1 MGIFDGLVSAV
12 PDFLPL
18 LAALAVTAL
27 VLWVANWILQRRR
40 HQRGSDSR
48 IPGQV
53 ILLLLTGVCVVLIV
67 LALPVG
73 DTSRGQL
80 LALLGVGLTAV
91 IALSSTTFVA
101 NAMAGLMLR
110 AVKSFRP
117 GDFIRVGEQFGRVTE
132 RGLFHTEIQTED
144 RDLTTLPNL
153 YLVSNPVGVVRASG
167 TIVSAKLSLGYDVG
181 RATLEPLLQ
190 EAARKAELQ
199 DPFVQVTQLGDFS
212 VTYRVA
218 GFLPEVKHLL
228 TARSTLRKRIM
239 DTLHAAGIE
248 IVSPT
253 FMNQR
258 QLKPETVVIPVG
270 AEAAPPPAGTPE
282 PEAPE
287 ALIFDKAEQA
297 EEIEHLRAEQDQIA
311 AEMKEL
317 ESQLGDAD
325 EALRAQLQ
333 REIDCLRD
341 RAETIATRLSAPRPD
356 DD

>member
-1 MGIFDGLVSAV
+1 MGVFDELISAL

-18 LAALAVTAL
+18 LAALAFTMVF
-27 VLWVANWILQRRR
+27 LWGANWFMLRRR
-40 HQRGSDSR
+40 SKLSGEAR

-53 ILLLLTGVCVVLIV
+53 ILLLLTGVCIVLIV
-67 LALPVG
+67 LALPVS

-110 AVKSFRP
+110 SVRCFRP

-153 YLVSNPVGVVRASG
+153 YLISHPVGVVRASG
-167 TIVSAKLSLGYDVG
+167 TIVSAQLSLGYDIP
-181 RATLEPLLQ
+181 RSQLDPLFK
-190 EAARKAELQ
+190 EAAEKAELQ
-199 DPFVQVTQLGDFS
+199 EPFVQVTELGDYS

-218 GFLPEVKHLL
+218 GFLPDVKHLL
-228 TARSTLRKRIM
+228 TARSTLRKRIL
-239 DTLHAAGIE
+239 DTLHGAGIE
-248 IVSPT
+248 IVSPS

-258 QLKPETVVIPVG
+258 VLNPETVVIPRG
-270 AEAAPPPAGTPE
+270 PDAARGPE
-282 PEAPE
+282 MAVEEEAPD

-297 EEIEHLRAEQDQIA
+297 EEIENLRAELERIA
-311 AEMKEL
+311 AEIKEL
-317 ESQLGDAD
+317 EGQLGDAD

-333 REIDCLRD
+333 RELDCLRD
-341 RAETIATRLSAPRPD
+341 RAETITATLSAPAPD

>member
-1 MGIFDGLVSAV
+1 MGIFDNLVSAL
-12 PDFLPL
+12 PDLLPL
-18 LAALAVTAL
+18 LAAVAATVL
-27 VLWVANWILQRRR
+27 VLWAAHWLLLRRS
-40 HQRGSDSR
+40 QPGGDAR
-48 IPGQV
+48 ITGQI
-53 ILLLLTGVCVVLIV
+53 ILLLLTAIGIILIV
-67 LALPVG
+67 LVLPVS
-73 DTSRGQL
+73 DVLRGQL
-80 LALLGVGLTAV
+80 LTLLGLALTAV
-91 IALSSTTFVA
+91 IALASTTFVA

-110 AVKSFRP
+110 VVRSFRP
-117 GDFIRVGEQFGRVTE
+117 GDFVRVGEHFGRVTE
-132 RGLFHTEIQTED
+132 RGLLHTEIQTED

-153 YLVSNPVGVVRASG
+153 HLITHPYTVVRSSG
-167 TIVSAKLSLGYDVG
+167 TIVSARLSLGYDVPQSG
-181 RATLEPLLQ
+181 LDALFK
-190 EAARKAELQ
+190 EAAEKAELQ
-199 DPFVQVTQLGDFS
+199 DPFVQITQLGDSS

-258 QLKPETVVIPVG
+258 QLKPEAVVIPAG
-270 AEAAPPPAGTPE
+270 ADVAGPPAGAPE
-282 PEAPE
+282 AEAPE

-317 ESQLGDAD
+317 ESQLGVAD
-325 EALRAQLQ
+325 EALRARLQ

-341 RAETIATRLSAPRPD
+341 RAETIATRLSAPKPD

>member
-1 MGIFDGLVSAV
+1 MGLFDNLLAAV

-18 LAALAVTAL
+18 LAMVAFATL
-27 VLWVANWILQRRR
+27 VLWTANWFLLRRQP
-40 HQRGSDSR
+40 HRGGEGR

-53 ILLLLTGVCVVLIV
+53 ILLALTGVCVVLIV
-67 LALPVG
+67 LALPVSEA
-73 DTSRGQL
+73 SRGQL

-101 NAMAGLMLR
+101 NAMAGLLLR
-110 AVKSFRP
+110 AVKCFHP
-117 GDFIRVGEQFGRVTE
+117 GDFIRVGDQFGRVTE

-153 YLVSNPVGVVRASG
+153 YLISNPVGVVRASG
-167 TIVSAKLSLGYDVG
+167 TIVSARLSLGYDIG
-181 RATLEPLLQ
+181 RATLEPLLK
-190 EAARKAELQ
+190 EAAEKAELQ

-239 DTLHAAGIE
+239 DTLHGAGIE
-248 IVSPT
+248 IVSPNY
-253 FMNQR
+253 MNQR
-258 QLKPETVVIPVG
+258 VLKPEAIAIPVG
-270 AEAAPPPAGTPE
+270 ADTAPLPDVAAE
-282 PEAPE
+282 PEAPD

-297 EEIEHLRAEQDQIA
+297 EEIENLRAEQERIT
-311 AEMKEL
+311 AEIKEL
-317 ESQLGDAD
+317 ESQIKDAD
-325 EALRAQLQ
+325 ESLRAQLQ
-333 REIDCLRD
+333 RELDCLRD
-341 RAETIATRLSAPRPD
+341 RDDIITSTLSAPKPD

>member
-1 MGIFDGLVSAV
+1 MGFFDDLVSAL

-18 LAALAVTAL
+18 LATLAVTAL
-27 VLWVANWILQRRR
+27 VLWIANWFLLRRR
-40 HQRGSDSR
+40 PHLGGEGR
-48 IPGQV
+48 IRGQV
-53 ILLLLTGVCVVLIV
+53 ILLLLTGICVILIV
-67 LALPVG
+67 LALPLG
-73 DTSRGQL
+73 DASRGQL
-80 LALLGVGLTAV
+80 LALLGLALTAV

-110 AVKSFRP
+110 AVKCFHP

-153 YLVSNPVGVVRASG
+153 YLISNPVGVVRASG
-167 TIVSAKLSLGYDVG
+167 TIVSARLSLGYDVA
-181 RATLEPLLQ
+181 RATLEPLLK
-190 EAARKAELQ
+190 EAAEKAELQ

-239 DTLHAAGIE
+239 DVLHAAGIE

-253 FMNQR
+253 YMNQR
-258 QLKPETVVIPVG
+258 ALKPETTVIPVG
-270 AEAAPPPAGTPE
+270 ADAAGAPDVAAET
-282 PEAPE
+282 EAPDD
-287 ALIFDKAEQA
+287 LIFDKAEQA
-297 EEIEHLRAEQDQIA
+297 QEIENLRAEREQIA
-311 AEMKEL
+311 DEIKEL

-333 REIDCLRD
+333 RELDCLRD
-341 RAETIATRLSAPRPD
+341 RTDTITATLSAPKPD

>member
-1 MGIFDGLVSAV
+1 MGIFDDLLAAL

-18 LAALAVTAL
+18 LAMVAFAAL
-27 VLWVANWILQRRR
+27 VLWIANWFLLRRR
-40 HQRGSDSR
+40 SLPVGEGR

-53 ILLLLTGVCVVLIV
+53 ILLALTGVFVVLIV
-67 LALPVG
+67 LALPVNEV
-73 DTSRGQL
+73 SRGQL

-110 AVKSFRP
+110 TVRCFRP

-144 RDLTTLPNL
+144 RDLTTIPNL
-153 YLVSNPVGVVRASG
+153 YLISNPVGVVRASG
-167 TIVSAKLSLGYDVG
+167 TIVSAKLSLGYDVP
-181 RATLEPLLQ
+181 RSQLDSLFK
-190 EAARKAELQ
+190 EAAEKAELQ
-199 DPFVQVTQLGDFS
+199 DPFVQVMQLGDFS

-218 GFLPEVKHLL
+218 GFLPDVKHLL

-239 DTLHAAGIE
+239 DTLHGAGIE

-258 QLKPETVVIPVG
+258 PMKPETAVIPVG
-270 AEAAPPPAGTPE
+270 ADTAPPPGVDAE
-282 PEAPE
+282 PEAPD

-297 EEIEHLRAEQDQIA
+297 EEIENLRAEQERIT
-311 AEMKEL
+311 AEIMEL
-317 ESQLGDAD
+317 ESQLKDAD
-325 EALRAQLQ
+325 DALHAQLQ
-333 REIDCLRD
+333 RELDCLRD
-341 RAETIATRLSAPRPD
+341 RAEIIKATLSAPKPD